1 MNLGTVVDRLETARW
16 LDRAGDPVR
25 RGVRAVVRGRA
36 RDVLHGVWLG
46 HPLHPMAVMLPLGT
60 WIGAAVID
68 AAAAAEAGRGRGG
81 AGGRAG
87 GDARGLDRAAT
98 VLVGV
103 GAAGALPAAVA
114 GLNDWATL
122 SREQRRVG
130 LVHAGANTVA
140 LGLYAGS
147 FVARLAGRRGLG
159 RRLGL
164 AALSVAG
171 LGGYLGGHLTYRQ
184 AAGVNQAEPLLRQ
197 LPDGWHD
204 LCELDA
210 LVPGQPTVARL
221 GDVPVLVTRS
231 GAGDEVSAMIERC
244 GHQTGPLGEGKVTQ
258 VGGAD
263 CVVCPWHGS
272 VFRLSDGSV
281 VSGPAATNQPVLR
294 TRVVAGK
301 VQAALP

>member
-1 MNLGTVVDRLETARW
+1 MVERLETARW
-16 LDRAGDPVR
+16 LDRAGDPVQH
-25 RGVRAVVRGRA
+25 AVQAVAGGRV

-46 HPLHPMAVMLPLGT
+46 HPLHPMAVMLPLGA

-68 AAAAAEAGRGRGG
+68 TAGAAQD
-81 AGGRAG
+81 RAG
-87 GDARGLDRAAT
+87 ARRDARGYERAAT

-103 GAAGALPAAVA
+103 GAAGALPAATA

-140 LGLYAGS
+140 LGLYVGS
-147 FVARLAGRRGLG
+147 FVARLAGRRRLG

-164 AALSVAG
+164 AALSLAG
-171 LGGYLGGHLTYRQ
+171 LGGYLGGHMTYRQ
-184 AAGVNQAEPLLRQ
+184 AAGVNQAAPLLRRI
-197 LPDGWHD
+197 PDGWHD
-204 LCELDA
+204 VCDLDA
-210 LVPGQPTVARL
+210 LVPGRPTVAKL
-221 GDVPVLVTRS
+221 GEVPILVTR
-231 GAGDEVSAMIERC
+231 AGDGGEVSAMIERC
-244 GHQTGPLGEGKVTQ
+244 GHQTGPLGEGKVTEMD
-258 VGGAD
+258 GAD

-281 VSGPAATNQPVLR
+281 MAGPAATNQPVLR
-294 TRVVAGK
+294 TRITAGR

>member
-1 MNLGTVVDRLETARW
+1 MNLGSVADRLELADQ
-16 LDRAGDPVR
+16 LDRIGDPVQ
-25 RGVRAVVRGRA
+25 RGVQAVLRGRT

-46 HPLHPMAVMLPLGT
+46 HPLHPMAVMLPLGA

-68 AAAAAEAGRGRGG
+68 AART
-81 AGGRAG
+81 
-87 GDARGLDRAAT
+87 DDRAAT
-98 VLVGV
+98 LLVGV
-103 GAAGALPAAVA
+103 GTAGAVPAAVA
-114 GLNDWATL
+114 GINDWASL

-147 FVARLAGRRGLG
+147 FLARLAGRRRLG

-164 AALSVAG
+164 VALSLVG

-184 AAGVNQAEPLLRQ
+184 GAGVNQAEPLLRQ
-197 LPDGWHD
+197 LPAGWHD

-210 LVPGQPTVARL
+210 LVAGRPTVARF
-221 GDVPVLVTRS
+221 GDVPVLVTR
-231 GAGDEVSAMIERC
+231 GDGEADGVTVMLERC
-244 GHQTGPLGEGKVTQ
+244 GHQTGPLGDGKVTQ
-258 VGGAD
+258 VDGAD

-281 VSGPAATNQPVLR
+281 VSGPAATNQPMLR
-294 TRVVAGK
+294 ARVMAGR